1 MLELQASKDRHS
13 PISVVRYSSLRISNV
28 RMVIDM
34 GTRHWRL
41 SPVARI
47 VFTRHSAQC
56 THAGNIGSG
65 FAEVMFENAVKS

>member
-13 PISVVRYSSLRISNV
+13 PISVVRCSLRISNV

-34 GTRHWRL
+34 RRRHWWL

>member
-1 MLELQASKDRHS
+1 
-13 PISVVRYSSLRISNV
+13 
-28 RMVIDM
+28 
-34 GTRHWRL
+34 
-41 SPVARI
+41 